1 MLKSVKDE
9 LSEDDVVMGTGRE
22 HESAKTACRING
34 IAKTRRNTKEHERT
48 SRRRENVDSNP
59 IGGLKSP

>member
-22 HESAKTACRING
+22 HESAKTPCRIND
-34 IAKTRRNTKEHERT
+34 IAKTRRNTKRQAEEERML
-48 SRRRENVDSNP
+48 RVVQQ
-59 IGGLKSP
+59 GA

>member
-34 IAKTRRNTKEHERT
+34 IAKTRRNTKEHEGT
-48 SRRRENVDSNP
+48 
-59 IGGLKSP
+59 